1 MQNSALLR
9 DSLATLPEPKRLQL
23 ITEMSDDDAAA
34 LLYDWGMWARP
45 NQLFPAGDWTT
56 WLLLAGRGFGKT
68 RTGAEGVRELIKRGY
83 VRIGFIAPTAA
94 DIRDVMVEG
103 ESGILAT
110 SPPWDRPLYEP
121 SKRRL
126 TWPSGAQAAMY
137 SADEPERLR
146 GPQHDALW
154 ADELAAWRRPEAWD
168 MAMFGLRLGSRPV
181 ALVTTTPKPVR
192 LVRELL
198 SSPSTFITRGSTYDN
213 AANLAPSFVAQIVK
227 KYEGTRLGR
236 QELHAE
242 VLDDNPGALWKREQ
256 IDALRVPGYPTL
268 ERVVIAIDPA
278 VTSGEDSDET
288 GIIVAGRAR
297 IDGETHAFVL
307 DDVSGRY
314 SPNAWAQLVANTFR
328 EQQADRVIAEVN
340 NGGDLVEAN
349 LRTVDRNLPFT
360 KVHASRG
367 KRVRAEPVAGLYEQG
382 RVHHVGSLDLLEDQM
397 CMWDPNLG
405 EKSPD
410 RMDALVWA
418 LTELMLGHPAVADP
432 DFSLDGFSGYA

>member
-1 MQNSALLR
+1 M
-9 DSLATLPEPKRLQL
+9 
-23 ITEMSDDDAAA
+23 EMSDEDAAA
-34 LLYDWGMWARP
+34 ILYDWQIWARP
-45 NQLFPAGDWTT
+45 SQLLPAGDWTT

-68 RTGAEGVRELIKRGY
+68 RTGAEGIRELLARGY
-83 VRIGFIAPTAA
+83 GRLGLIAPTAA
-94 DIRDVMVEG
+94 DTRDVMVEG

-110 SPPWDRPLYEP
+110 SPPWARPIYEA

-126 TWPSGAQAAMY
+126 TWPNGAQAALY

-146 GPQHDALW
+146 GPQHDAIW

-168 MAMFGLRLGSRPV
+168 MAMFGLRLGERPL

-198 SSPSTFITRGSTYDN
+198 SDPTTFVTRGSTYDN
-213 AANLAPSFVAQIVK
+213 SANLAPSFVAQIVK

-242 VLDDNPGALWKREQ
+242 LLDDNPGALWKRTQ
-256 IDALRVPGYPTL
+256 LDALRVDGYPTL
-268 ERVVIAIDPA
+268 ERIVIAIDPA
-278 VTSGEDSDET
+278 VTSSEESDET
-288 GIIVAGRAR
+288 GIVVAGRAQVN
-297 IDGETHAFVL
+297 GEAHAFVL

-314 SPNAWAQLVANTFR
+314 SPNEWAQLVANTFR
-328 EQQADRVIAEVN
+328 LQKADRVIAEVN

-367 KRVRAEPVAGLYEQG
+367 KRVRAEPIASLYEQG
-382 RVHHVGSLDLLEDQM
+382 RVHHVGSLDLLEDQL
-397 CMWDPNLG
+397 CTWDPTLG

-410 RMDALVWA
+410 RLDALVWA
-418 LTELMLGHPAVADP
+418 LTELMLSEPEA
-432 DFSLDGFSGYA
+432 GFFGESI